1 MSGGIDSST
10 AAYQLLQEGYEVFGV
25 YLDLWKGFS
34 EEAAVQKAADD
45 TFGKLDRLSKEL
57 NFPIK
62 IIDKKD
68 EFQQTIVAY
77 FIDSLKRGL
86 TPNPCVVCNR
96 YIKFK
101 VLFEV
106 LKEMDADFIAT
117 GHYARIQKKRDGSM
131 ALLKGLDASK
141 DQSYYLSLL
150 DQAVLCRTLFPLGER
165 KKEDIKKIYKADID
179 PEADLMESQ
188 NLCFLSGHDYR
199 TFLKKYAPESL
210 QSGEIV
216 DTAGNHLGV
225 HEGLAF
231 YTIGQR
237 KGIKISA
244 KEAYFIVNKSIKGNR
259 LIVGFEDE
267 LGRETFHINN
277 VHWMSGVP
285 VFEESQYDVKIR
297 YRAKSVPAKV
307 KPAGGSDEFE
317 IKLENK
323 LRDVTPGQFA
333 VLYQKDAVI
342 AGGEISYN

>member
-1 MSGGIDSST
+1 
-10 AAYQLLQEGYEVFGV
+10 
-25 YLDLWKGFS
+25 
-34 EEAAVQKAADD
+34 
-45 TFGKLDRLSKEL
+45 
-57 NFPIK
+57 
-62 IIDKKD
+62 
-68 EFQQTIVAY
+68 
-77 FIDSLKRGL
+77 
-86 TPNPCVVCNR
+86 
-96 YIKFK
+96 
-101 VLFEV
+101 
-106 LKEMDADFIAT
+106 MDADFIAT
-117 GHYARIQKKRDGSM
+117 GHYARVNIKKDGN
-131 ALLKGLDASK
+131 AELLKGLDASK

-150 DQAVLCRTLFPLGER
+150 DQAVLRRTLFPLGER
-165 KKEDIKKIYKADID
+165 IKEDIKKIYKADID
-179 PEADLMESQ
+179 PQTDLMESQ
-188 NLCFLSGHDYR
+188 NLCFLSGFDYR

-244 KEAYFIVNKSIKGNR
+244 KEAYFIVNKSNEGNR

-267 LGRETFHINN
+267 LGRESFRINN
-277 VHWMSGVP
+277 VHWLSGTP
-285 VFEESQYDVKIR
+285 ILEERQYDVKIR
-297 YRAKSVPAKV
+297 YRAKPVPAKV
-307 KPAGGSDEFE
+307 KPAGGSDVFE